1 MQARR
6 CLVIFL
12 SCVAALAACGCGR
25 PSADAPWAVAAPN
38 MGPPTPP
45 LRYSLPHSA
54 HWETPPPRW
63 AGFASE
69 SAGRQAVADLR
80 NGDYAKAVAVEDA
93 VIRGGRPQAQDYAVR
108 ANAEAAVERLPSAWA
123 DFEQAIQL
131 NPNVEQTYIDFGVWL
146 DRAHQPA
153 RGARVLAAATR
164 ALPRDAGCYALLGWL
179 QYQAGAYPQ
188 SIASSRRAEALD
200 AGLSF
205 VRYNQA
211 LCFAAL
217 GDSAR
222 SAAAYRRALAF
233 GSDETRQAAL
243 MEIRNAL
250 RKRPASA
257 SLRQAEGMLRRRAGY
272 PSGGRSFT
280 PFPPRPFH
288 PPWPG
293 GAAAGRRRL

>member
-6 CLVIFL
+6 RLAITL
-12 SCVAALAACGCGR
+12 LCVAALAACGSGR
-25 PSADAPWAVAAPN
+25 LPADPSWPIAAPD
-38 MGPPTPP
+38 M
-45 LRYSLPHSA
+45 R
-54 HWETPPPRW
+54 PPPRW
-63 AGFASE
+63 GGFASE

-80 NGDYAKAVAVEDA
+80 NGDYAKVVAEEDA
-93 VIRGGRPQAQDYAVR
+93 VIRRGRPQAQDYAVR
-108 ANAEAAVERLPSAWA
+108 ANAEAAIERLPPAWR

-131 NPNVEQTYIDFGVWL
+131 DPNVGKTYIDFGVWL

-164 ALPRDAGCYALLGWL
+164 ALPRSAGCYALLGWL

-200 AGLSF
+200 ASLSF

-217 GDSAR
+217 GDAAR

-250 RKRPASA
+250 RRHPTSA
-257 SLRQAEGMLRRRAGY
+257 SLRQAEGLLCRRESHATVN
-272 PSGGRSFT
+272 RSFRP
-280 PFPPRPFH
+280 PFPSAFSPHPPRP
-288 PPWPG
+288 PWPVG
-293 GAAAGRRRL
+293 VAAERRRL